1 MMNVGGLLTLFIY
14 LYSVLGVFL
23 FAHVK
28 LNNQLSEHA
37 NFQTFGNA
45 ALTLFRISTGESWN
59 SLMFDCGRQRSIDY
73 ECVVEQT
80 YEEQQRDGIQGCGNM
95 LSSRAFFISYMLLI
109 PFIFLN
115 LFIAIILEGFEKAVA
130 DQKVRITDESIDI
143 FSQIWKKYDQKAT
156 GMID

>member
-1 MMNVGGLLTLFIY
+1 MRSFRISRILKLIGKLKALQQILQTFINAIPEMINVGGLLTLFIY

-59 SLMFDCGRQRSIDY
+59 TLMFDCGRQRSIDY
-73 ECVVEQT
+73 ECVIEQT
-80 YEEQQRDGIQGCGNM
+80 YEEQLRDGI
-95 LSSRAFFISYMLLI
+95 
-109 PFIFLN
+109 
-115 LFIAIILEGFEKAVA
+115 
-130 DQKVRITDESIDI
+130 
-143 FSQIWKKYDQKAT
+143 
-156 GMID
+156 